1 MPACFVGQ
9 ECLTLQAVVASH
21 SATARGW
28 CRLLAQA
35 APSSRVGT
43 DGSAFT
49 KRIYGPLDEDDQDEE
64 NQEPVAENTEKG
76 TTTACTA
83 AATVSAPTAAQLT
96 LLDDE
101 VPLKRYLCKWRDVSH
116 LHLSWETAAALKL
129 VLGSQRATQAL
140 STFTAKDGEDAF
152 LNDFGLH
159 LDLEYTDC
167 DLEAGADV
175 SSHHSIATD
184 EVAAGAAGDEKGDD
198 KKKQSTLPAGGRWF
212 TNALYVT
219 PERVLAADPPIASSS
234 TSTTGKSA
242 AAASE
247 EAQAGQQQ
255 QEQLLLV
262 KWCGLPYGCAT
273 WEHLREVPN
282 GSLAFDAFKQ
292 RALSREEPT
301 TSPGSSGGSGSG
313 EGSSSEKRSRKGK
326 KNKVSSVSLFLPAS

>member
-49 KRIYGPLDEDDQDEE
+49 KRIYGPLDEDDQDDECADKE
-64 NQEPVAENTEKG
+64 NQDPTAENTDKA
-76 TTTACTA
+76 TTATA
-83 AATVSAPTAAQLT
+83 AAVLVPTAAQLA
-96 LLDDE
+96 LLDDK

-167 DLEAGADV
+167 DLEAADDVDV
-175 SSHHSIATD
+175 SSHHNSTAAD
-184 EVAAGAAGDEKGDD
+184 EAAPGGAAAGDEKGDD

-219 PERVLAADPPIASSS
+219 PERVLAADPPIAPSS
-234 TSTTGKSA
+234 TSVQA
-242 AAASE
+242 QE
-247 EAQAGQQQ
+247 EQQQ
-255 QEQLLLV
+255 QEEEQLVLV

-273 WEHLREVPN
+273 WERLREVPN

-292 RALSREEPT
+292 RALNREEPT
-301 TSPGSSGGSGSG
+301 TSPGSSGGSGD
-313 EGSSSEKRSRKGK
+313 GSSSEKRSRKGK
-326 KNKVSSVSLFLPAS
+326 KNKVSTSSFIF